1 VTLPLCRF
9 PNGSKYHSVTLK
21 LVALVTVP
29 PRVVRTIFLSVV
41 APAGTVAVTVVSSTT
56 VKLALTPPILARVVW
71 VMLTPV
77 MVTTVPTEPLAGLKL
92 VSCGAT
98 RKQYN
103 NAVPPDQITDQF
115 HLRAGSTAIEAGIDP
130 TTIPGIASQIL
141 SGLRQYVYTDIE
153 GHPRTPGSAF
163 DLGAYV
169 YSGNNAPNSPTGLIA
184 TVH

>member
-1 VTLPLCRF
+1 MLF

-29 PRVVRTIFLSVV
+29 PRVVMTIFLPVV

-56 VKLALTPPILARVVW
+56 VKLALTPPILALIVW
-71 VMLTPV
+71 VRLTPV

-92 VSCGAT
+92 VSSGAT

-103 NAVPPDQITDQF
+103 NAVPPDQVTDQF
-115 HLRAGSTAIEAGIDP
+115 HLQAGSPAIGTGIDP
-130 TTIPGIASQIL
+130 TTIPGISSEIF
-141 SGLRQYVYTDIE
+141 SGLKQYVYTDIE
-153 GHPRTPGSAF
+153 GYPRTPGSAF

-169 YSGNNAPNSPTGLIA
+169 YSGNNAPNPPTGLTA
-184 TVH
+184 TAN